1 MKLCDSGTFS
11 QSLGATV
18 GHSEGMASLAPA
30 LRSCSPLASTS
41 DDFALSADAGSA
53 VFVSLCKC
61 IWAVYNS

>member
-1 MKLCDSGTFS
+1 MKLYDFGTFS
-11 QSLGATV
+11 RSLGATV
-18 GHSEGMASLAPA
+18 ERSVGTAWLAPA